1 MKAGLVIVDIQN
13 DYFEGGKNPLV
24 GSKEAA
30 KQAKKL
36 LEYFR
41 ANELPVFFVQ
51 HISLSQDAKFFAPD
65 TIGAKIYDEIFPK
78 EQEEVI
84 VKHAPDSFYQTNL
97 KECLEKEAVSQLVV
111 CGMMTHM
118 CIDTTVRAARN
129 FGYEVTLIEDAC
141 ATKDLVW
148 NQNRVPA
155 AVVQNAFLAALDGSF
170 ATIKT
175 TDLWLEER

>member
-1 MKAGLVIVDIQN
+1 MKTGLILVDIQN

-51 HISLSQDAKFFAPD
+51 HISLNQDTKFFAPD
-65 TIGAKIYDEIFPK
+65 TIGAEIYDDIFPK

-84 VKHAPDSFYQTNL
+84 VKHAPDSFFQTNL
-97 KECLEKEAVSQLVV
+97 KESLEKESVTQLVV

-129 FGYEVTLIEDAC
+129 YGYEVTLIEDAC

-148 NQNRVPA
+148 NQNTIPA
-155 AVVQNAFLAALDGSF
+155 PVVQDAFLSALDGTF

-175 TDLWLEER
+175 TDQWLDS